1 MLFYWSAWPTPKLL
15 HASTEDTWLFGPL
28 GTVRMYTLELWI
40 IEKELAGRRFA
51 GE

>member
-1 MLFYWSAWPTPKLL
+1 MLFYWSAWPTPKLFR
-15 HASTEDTWLFGPL
+15 ASTEDAWLFGPL
-28 GTVRMYTLELWI
+28 RTVRMYTLELWV